1 MCAAHCVLKC
11 LKGTIGQGIFLSS
24 RSSLHLTAFS
34 DSDWTACPKTMRSM
48 TGYCVFIRDYL
59 ISWKSKKQTTVSRS
73 SIEAEDCALAHASCE
88 IIWLITLLKDFNVVH
103 TCPALLY
110 CDSQSAIH
118 LTKNPIFHERTKHV
132 ELDCHFVREKVLN

>member
-1 MCAAHCVLKC
+1 
-11 LKGTIGQGIFLSS
+11 
-24 RSSLHLTAFS
+24 
-34 DSDWTACPKTMRSM
+34 M

-59 ISWKSKKQTTVSRS
+59 ISWKSKKQTTISRS
-73 SIEAEDCALAHASCE
+73 SVKVEYCALAHASCE

-110 CDSQSAIH
+110 CDSQSVIH

-132 ELDCHFVREKVLN
+132 ELDCHFFREKVLN